1 MITKY
6 ELQQTTN
13 KIIAECIR
21 SCLWTMTLFLKS
33 NGKIKLS
40 TRLLTLCLSDFN
52 KDTIYENIL
61 KTDHYLKKNQIN

>member
-33 NGKIKLS
+33 NGKIKL
-40 TRLLTLCLSDFN
+40 LTSHSA
-52 KDTIYENIL
+52 YRIL
-61 KTDHYLKKNQIN
+61 IKIRFMKTF